1 MWNSCSEDVFVIE
14 SDNIAQQSY
23 VDFQGKYASYESAI
37 TISFIFYGL
46 HSMKPVAILLTTRKK
61 ILLFLEQILMQSKF
75 VF

>member
-37 TISFIFYGL
+37 TISLIFYGL
-46 HSMKPVAILLTTRKK
+46 HSMKPVAILLTTRKNPAS
-61 ILLFLEQILMQSKF
+61 FWEQILTQSKF